1 MGRLAGYRDDQR
13 GGRYG
18 VVAARRPAPTTPF
31 VRPPVLGWA
40 SRIKSSICEAFGSER
55 PVSAS
60 LVGAYLW
67 KRTLMPDPRV

>member
-1 MGRLAGYRDDQR
+1 MGPLAGYRDDQR

-18 VVAARRPAPTTPF
+18 VLTARRPAPTTPF

-40 SRIKSSICEAFGSER
+40 SRIKSSVWEIFGSEM

-60 LVGAYLW
+60 LVGAYL
-67 KRTLMPDPRV
+67 